1 MPSNLTMRINPMLA
15 VAWFVLLA
23 GDISLRAWSGPLSAP
38 SFSAP
43 KDCPVVVM
51 NQVSAALNRR
61 EARFL
66 GGRFFGAFHHSMS
79 YGGDAKALNGM
90 LADLA
95 ACPGM
100 SLSVGFSTNFTEAA
114 DWTVSD
120 SAGST
125 NFIFRVQVN
134 LKSDR
139 LRLGELVLPE
149 VKGPPLIK

>member
-1 MPSNLTMRINPMLA
+1 MRINPML
-15 VAWFVLLA
+15 VLAWFVLMT
-23 GDISLRAWSGPLSAP
+23 GDISLRAWSGPLSTP

-61 EARFL
+61 DARFL
-66 GGRFFGAFHHSMS
+66 GGRFFGFSQHWMR

-100 SLSVGFSTNFTEAA
+100 TLSVGFSTNFTEAA
-114 DWTVSD
+114 DWAVSD

-125 NFIFRVQVN
+125 NFTFRVQVN

-139 LRLGELVLPE
+139 LHVGELVIPE